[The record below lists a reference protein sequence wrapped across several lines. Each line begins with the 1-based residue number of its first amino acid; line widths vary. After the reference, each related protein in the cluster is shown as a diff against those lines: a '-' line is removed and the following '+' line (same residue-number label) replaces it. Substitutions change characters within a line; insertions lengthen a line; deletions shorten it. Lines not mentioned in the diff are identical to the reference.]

1 MALSQVKGNNA
12 IFFNGIEINNL
23 ADDAISYEIGDSG
36 DVLSAND
43 TIVHL
48 RKNSMKVTKNINEQ
62 GYNYE
67 STVKITALRGSAIVS
82 NDVVTYRG
90 LEYRILDDNYK
101 ESGNYT
107 SFIAGYTKESIA

>member
-1 MALSQVKGNNA
+1 MDFDLDIEVISDFSKVYT
-12 IFFNGIEINNL
+12 FNRPTATIN
-23 ADDAISYEIGDSG
+23 SIGRE
-36 DVLSAND
+36 VNTYTTYTEL
-43 TIVHL
+43 VHL

-67 STVKITALRGSAIVS
+67 STVKITALRSSAIVS

-107 SFIAGYTKESIA
+107 SFIAGYTKEAIV

>member
-1 MALSQVKGNNA
+1 MDFDLD
-12 IFFNGIEINNL
+12 IEVISDFSKEYTFSRPTATINN
-23 ADDAISYEIGDSG
+23 IGRE
-36 DVLSAND
+36 VNTYA
-43 TIVHL
+43 TYTEVVHL

-67 STVKITALRGSAIVS
+67 STVKITALRGSSIFS

-90 LEYRILDDNYK
+90 LEYRILDNNYK

-107 SFIAGYTKESIA
+107 SFIGGYTKEAIV